1 LLLRRSAGSQIVHPA
16 ITFSLYSTIKA
27 ARPMDS
33 ALTPLTRVLVVDDH
47 AIARKG
53 ICSVLSGDAT
63 LAVVCE
69 AADAEQAIQR
79 AEELHPSI
87 VLLDITLPGMSGL
100 QAAPKIRAV
109 SPDSRIIF
117 LSQHDSIQ
125 IAEAAMSA
133 GAHAY
138 VVKSDAGHDLL
149 SAIQAVQ
156 EGRQFVSRTLVARG
170 WT

>member
-1 LLLRRSAGSQIVHPA
+1 
-16 ITFSLYSTIKA
+16 
-27 ARPMDS
+27 MDS
-33 ALTPLTRVLVVDDH
+33 VFTPLTRVLVVDDH

-53 ICSVLSGDAT
+53 ICSVLSCDAT
-63 LAVVCE
+63 LDVVSE

-100 QAAPKIRAV
+100 QAAPKIHAV

-117 LSQHDSIQ
+117 LSQHDSPQ
-125 IAEAAMSA
+125 IVKAAMSA

-138 VVKSDAGHDLL
+138 VVKSDAGYDLL
-149 SAIQAVQ
+149 PAIQAVQ
-156 EGRQFVSRTLVARG
+156 EGRQFVSRTLVAQG